1 MRMDIQKILKAKNL
15 EEFKELGKMLEIKY
29 EVQEKLGDRIK
40 IRSRSW
46 EELFSAIQQLKQLLN
61 FQSSDTIP
69 NDQLNLPSKNDSNI
83 DYFKTRTDEII
94 YALIELKGKQR
105 QEKLNITNFCY
116 NNAQYAKKWRND
128 ILKLIH
134 PDKTKHPKAEEA
146 VTLLQELYEGMVEK

>member
-1 MRMDIQKILKAKNL
+1 MRMDIQKILKIESL
-15 EEFKELGKMLEIKY
+15 EELKELGKMLEIKY

-46 EELFSAIQQLKQLLN
+46 EELFLAIQQLKNFLN
-61 FQSSDTIP
+61 YEINEITPINQR
-69 NDQLNLPSKNDSNI
+69 NLPMKKDSNI
-83 DYFKTRTDEII
+83 EYFKTRTDEII

-116 NNAQYAKKWRND
+116 NNPKYAKKWRND
-128 ILKLIH
+128 IVKLIH

-146 VTLLQELYEGMVEK
+146 MTLLQELYEGMVE